1 MPRYLSVE
9 MKRVPRRVKQTV
21 LTKKE
26 IGQRLRALRAER
38 GMSQVELAAAL
49 GTYQTSLS
57 QIERGVRGVGIQQ
70 VLKMCRALKVSPDRL
85 IGPASKQETSAPD
98 RNARLLR
105 RVRRVEQLPAEHQE
119 AVVKMLDA
127 FLDTHARGNGR
138 R

>member
-1 MPRYLSVE
+1 MARYSSLE
-9 MKRVPRRVKQTV
+9 VPRRVKGTV

-26 IGQRLRALRAER
+26 IGQRLRVLRAER

-70 VLKMCRALKVSPDRL
+70 ILKMCRALKVSPDRL
-85 IGPASKQETSAPD
+85 LGPASKQEKSTPA

-127 FLDTHARGNGR
+127 FLDTRAKGNGR